1 MTPKELREATYKAVL
16 GEMRHPECCFRGE
29 VCSVGTWCACA
40 RDIADA
46 ALAVVREA
54 LREPTPEIIG
64 AWWRVKNGH
73 HFHDEPA
80 PTDTSDY
87 AAYRAMLAASPL
99 AEGNGDG

>member
-1 MTPKELREATYKAVL
+1 MTPKELREVVAKAMCLDANNGNDVW
-16 GEMRHPECCFRGE
+16 E
-29 VCSVGTWCACA
+29 
-40 RDIADA
+40 RDGAGLRKAWLSSADA

-99 AEGNGDG
+99 AEGNGDA

>member
-1 MTPKELREATYKAVL
+1 MAMT
-16 GEMRHPECCFRGE
+16 
-29 VCSVGTWCACA
+29 
-40 RDIADA
+40 DA
-46 ALAVVREA
+46 VREA

-99 AEGNGDG
+99 AEGNGDA